1 MYCPSCNGATRVLET
16 RNASAGNAVRR
27 RRECLACGTRFTTS
41 ERPVRRPALVQK
53 RDGEL
58 EPFDPEK
65 LSRALVAAAHKR
77 PVSRSQIDRIVDQVE
92 ARAGADGEK
101 LTSAQITEL
110 VLAELLD
117 LDYGAYLQF
126 VGTTPGVNPEI
137 AAIPAVRS
145 VRIEEEGS

>member
-1 MYCPSCNGATRVLET
+1 MICPSCDGSTRVLET
-16 RNASAGNAVRR
+16 RNASGHAVRR
-27 RRECLACGTRFTTS
+27 RRECSVCGTRFTTS
-41 ERPVRRPALVQK
+41 ERPVRRPALVLK
-53 RDGEL
+53 RDGGH

-65 LSRALVAAAHKR
+65 LRRALVAAAHKR

-92 ARAGADGEK
+92 ALADGEK
-101 LTSAQITEL
+101 LTSSQITEL

-137 AAIPAVRS
+137 AAIPPVRS

>member
-1 MYCPSCNGATRVLET
+1 MYCPSCHGPTRVLET
-16 RNASAGNAVRR
+16 RTASAGNAVRR
-27 RRECLACGTRFTTS
+27 RRACLACGTRFTTS

-65 LSRALVAAAHKR
+65 LTRALTAAAHKR
-77 PVSRSQIDRIVDQVE
+77 PVSRSQIDRIVEQVE
-92 ARAGADGEK
+92 ARAGADGEQ
-101 LTSAQITEL
+101 LTSSRITEL

-126 VGTTPGVNPEI
+126 VGTTPEISPEI
-137 AAIPAVRS
+137 AAVPPGRS
-145 VRIEEEGS
+145 VRNEEEGS

>member
-1 MYCPSCNGATRVLET
+1 MLET
-16 RNASAGNAVRR
+16 RNASAGIAVRR

-41 ERPVRRPALVQK
+41 ERPVRRPALVLK

-77 PVSRSQIDRIVDQVE
+77 PVSRSQIDRIVEQVE
-92 ARAGADGEK
+92 ARAEGEK
-101 LTSAQITEL
+101 LTSARISEL

-126 VGTTPGVNPEI
+126 IGTTPGVNPEI
-137 AAIPAVRS
+137 AAVPPTRS
-145 VRIEEEGS
+145 VRA